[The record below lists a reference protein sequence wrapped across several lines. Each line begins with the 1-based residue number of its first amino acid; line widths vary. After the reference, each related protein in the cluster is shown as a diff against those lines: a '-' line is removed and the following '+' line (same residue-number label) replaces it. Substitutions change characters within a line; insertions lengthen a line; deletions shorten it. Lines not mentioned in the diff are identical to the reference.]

1 MGTGP
6 GGVSA
11 WPFRIRSGSKGGET
25 MSAIPPKSGHCRA
38 TAGCPLCANSGHALQ
53 QFCRYSPRLLPA
65 ATSPASAT
73 TAATARAAS
82 PTASASA
89 EAASAAV
96 TSTSAAPSN
105 FFKSNKRCRGV
116 FLVEDVERR
125 QTDIGN
131 FFFTEEEFVMRCCV
145 LHRHIHRR
153 PSS

>member
-73 TAATARAAS
+73 TARAAHFW
-82 PTASASA
+82 PIASVISSAVVEVVELTTYRRAS
-89 EAASAAV
+89 V
-96 TSTSAAPSN
+96 
-105 FFKSNKRCRGV
+105 V
-116 FLVEDVERR
+116 
-125 QTDIGN
+125 
-131 FFFTEEEFVMRCCV
+131 
-145 LHRHIHRR
+145 
-153 PSS
+153 